1 MLEKTVDYINDVKTQ
16 LKELNDLQQREQ
28 KLGKKVS
35 IFPFLGTF
43 LIFLRTILSG
53 LSDRFLNVGK
63 KHSKPLFLHTCISY
77 SVCLLSIEC

>member
-35 IFPFLGTF
+35 IFSFLGTF
-43 LIFLRTILSG
+43 VIL
-53 LSDRFLNVGK
+53 L
-63 KHSKPLFLHTCISY
+63 
-77 SVCLLSIEC
+77 

>member
-43 LIFLRTILSG
+43 GIL
-53 LSDRFLNVGK
+53 L
-63 KHSKPLFLHTCISY
+63 
-77 SVCLLSIEC
+77 